1 MSNSDYDIAELAT
14 WKKEIE
20 ASFWDSNAIF
30 IAIYNLKG
38 EIIFGNSLFKK
49 QFNSEISKLI
59 FNPDF
64 ESLSRMP
71 YENQPLYKGLMTIG
85 SLKSF
90 NNFSLNVNVF
100 RKNNQFLIIGE
111 IDNNQILD
119 ENKHFSYLNI
129 EMNNLQRELIK
140 KTKELEIANQ
150 KLLELDKL
158 KSIFLAGMS
167 HELRTPLNSI
177 IGYTGMLLM
186 GLSGPLNEEQNKQLL
201 KVKKNGHHLLNLIN
215 DILDISKIEADKVDL
230 NYELVNLKSMLQQV
244 MEIVGPMLN
253 EKKLV
258 LNLDISPALE
268 IETDKQRL
276 KQVMLNLV
284 SNAIKFTNSGNITI
298 KAAYK
303 NNGWI
308 KMSVIDTG
316 IGIDESNINKLFHA
330 FQQIDSQNKN
340 SYGGTG
346 LGLYLSKKLVTLL
359 GGEIYV
365 KSKLN
370 MGSEFLI
377 ELPVNY
383 KN

>member
-30 IAIYNLKG
+30 IAVYNLKG

-340 SYGGTG
+340 PLEGTG

>member
-215 DILDISKIEADKVDL
+215 DILDISKIEAGKVDL

-340 SYGGTG
+340 PLEGTG